1 MKVQLSF
8 HRLANKELESE
19 AKHYLGIDSTLEAD
33 FIDSVEQALAQ
44 VTDNP
49 KASQKVIGDVRRKV
63 LKRFPYSIFYLYT
76 GDTIRVLAIANERR
90 RPFYWIGRR

>member
-19 AKHYLGIDSTLEAD
+19 ADHYFGIDPTLEAD
-33 FIDSVEQALAQ
+33 FIDSVEKALAQ

-49 KASQKVIGDVRRKV
+49 KV
-63 LKRFPYSIFYLYT
+63 
-76 GDTIRVLAIANERR
+76 
-90 RPFYWIGRR
+90 